1 MKRVIAL
8 VTVCMMAFSMLLTG
22 CGQKDITGNNGTIAS
37 AAATGSAADA
47 AASTAASTAAGDKG
61 TGTKIDA
68 KDMIVGFIY
77 VGPVTDNG
85 WTTAHDNGREYI
97 KEQIPGV
104 TTLIKENVME
114 GAEAKKSIM
123 ELVDAGC
130 KIIFTTSFGYMDPTL
145 EVANEHPEVKFL
157 HCSGF
162 KTAENMS
169 NYFGRMYEARYL
181 SGIVAGLKTKNGK
194 LGYVAAT
201 QIPEVFNGVNAFTL
215 GAQSVRPDATVTVRW
230 SNTWYDTAKEKEAAV
245 AVLDEG
251 CDVITLHND
260 STAVQIEAQDR
271 GVFVIGYNLD
281 IPTAA
286 PKAYMTAP
294 IWNWGPYY
302 AAQVKAVMDGTWKSE
317 SYLGGLSDGLL
328 SLAPLT
334 ANAPEGAQAKVDEVQ
349 KKILDGSFKVFTGPI
364 YGQDGSL
371 KIKDGEVLPES
382 DIGGAMNW
390 FVKGVEGTTDGK

>member
-1 MKRVIAL
+1 MLKRVIAVAL
-8 VTVCMMAFSMLLTG
+8 VCIMAFSLLLTG
-22 CGQKDITGNNGTIAS
+22 CGQSSNSKVN
-37 AAATGSAADA
+37 
-47 AASTAASTAAGDKG
+47 
-61 TGTKIDA
+61 A
-68 KDMIVGFIY
+68 KDMKVGFIY
-77 VGPVTDNG
+77 VGPVTDGG
-85 WTTAHDNGREYI
+85 WTQAHDNGREYI
-97 KEQIPGV
+97 EEQLGVETIYKESVP
-104 TTLIKENVME
+104 E

-130 KIIFTTSFGYMDPTL
+130 KVIFTTSFGYMDPTE
-145 EVANEHPEVKFL
+145 EVAKEFPDIKFL
-157 HCSGF
+157 HCSGY
-162 KTAENMS
+162 KTLDNMS

-181 SGIVAGLKTKNGK
+181 SGIVAGLKTKANK
-194 LGYVAAT
+194 VGYVAAT

-215 GAQSVRPDATVTVRW
+215 GVQSVNPAATVTVRW

-251 CDVITLHND
+251 CDVMTLHND

-271 GVFVIGYNLD
+271 GASVIGYNLD
-281 IPTAA
+281 IPDAA

-302 AAQVKAVMDGTWKSE
+302 VAQVKAAMDGTWKSE

-334 ANAPEGAQAKVDEVQ
+334 ANAPEGAKAKVEEVQ

-371 KIKDGEVLPES
+371 KVKEGEVLPES
-382 DIGGAMNW
+382 DIGGTMNW

>member
-8 VTVCMMAFSMLLTG
+8 VLVCMVAFTLVLAG
-22 CGQKDITGNNGTIAS
+22 CGAQNAG
-37 AAATGSAADA
+37 
-47 AASTAASTAAGDKG
+47 GDKG
-61 TGTKIDA
+61 AAGVKIDA
-68 KDMIVGFIY
+68 KDMKVGFIY

-85 WTTAHDNGREYI
+85 WTTAHDNGRKYI
-97 KEQIPGV
+97 EQQIPGV
-104 TTLIKENVME
+104 TTEYLESVPE

-123 ELVDAGC
+123 QLVDDGC
-130 KIIFTTSFGYMDPTL
+130 KVIFTTSFGYMDPTE
-145 EVANEHPEVKFL
+145 EVAKEHPEVKFL
-157 HCSGF
+157 HCSGY

-194 LGYVAAT
+194 VGYVAAT

-215 GAQSVRPDATVTVRW
+215 GVQSIRPDATVTVRW

-271 GVFVIGYNLD
+271 GVSVIGYNLD

-302 AAQVKAVMDGTWKSE
+302 VAQVKAAMDGTWKSE
-317 SYLGGLSDGLL
+317 AYSGGLSDGLL

-334 ANAPEGAQAKVDEVQ
+334 ENAPEGAKEKVEEAQ
-349 KKILDGSFKVFTGPI
+349 KKILDGSLKVFAGPI

-371 KIKDGEVLPES
+371 KVKEGEVVSEA
-382 DIGGAMNW
+382 DIAGKMDW